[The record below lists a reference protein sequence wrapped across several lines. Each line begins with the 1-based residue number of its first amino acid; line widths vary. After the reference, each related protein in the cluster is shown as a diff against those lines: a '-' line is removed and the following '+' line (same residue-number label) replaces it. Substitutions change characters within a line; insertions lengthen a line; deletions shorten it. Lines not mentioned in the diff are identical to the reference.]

1 MTSFKTTLKI
11 GLAATLLAMTSA
23 ASATT
28 VTVPASAT
36 VDNAVDLA
44 FTGALG
50 FGVIRATAS
59 ATDAQCV
66 GITLSADPSV
76 TALNTATLG
85 GALEVDTA
93 CPNAAGSGTAALTS
107 IDGAISRPEF
117 TITGV
122 PAFQQLNFAQ
132 PSITTLEL
140 TGNPSTAQV
149 FELVDFTA
157 FQTNATPAAAVTF
170 GATALTADVN
180 GEVTFTMGA
189 TLATDRAA
197 AGQTA
202 YQDATYSGSFDVT
215 VIY

>member
-23 ASATT
+23 ATATT
-28 VTVPASAT
+28 VSVPASAT
-36 VDNAVDLA
+36 VDNAIDLT

-50 FGVIRATAS
+50 FGTIRATAS
-59 ATDAQCV
+59 TTNTECTGLV
-66 GITLSADPSV
+66 LSADPSV
-76 TALNTATLG
+76 TSLVAATTETQFAAACASAG
-85 GALEVDTA
+85 GSAIA
-93 CPNAAGSGTAALTS
+93 S
-107 IDGAISRPEF
+107 IDGAITRPEF

-122 PAFQQLNFAQ
+122 PAFQQLNFAA
-132 PSITTLEL
+132 PAVSTLEL
-140 TGNPSTAQV
+140 TGNPATASV

-189 TLATDRAA
+189 VLATESTG
-197 AGQTA
+197 AGLTA
-202 YQDATYSGSFDVT
+202 YQDASYSGTFDVT